1 MHKNMKTLKPIYIV
15 DGNRTPFLKAQ
26 SKVGPGPLCSS
37 RIGSAV
43 RRSLL
48 LRQTCDTSVIDEVIV
63 GCTTPSESEMNIA
76 RVISLRSGIA
86 NSTPA
91 WTVHRNCASGL
102 QAIDS
107 GLQSISLGRSNAVLC
122 GGVDSLSQAPFI
134 YSKNATKWFTQLS
147 SSKNLTAKIKNFLEF
162 RPQFFKPIIGILK
175 GLTDPV
181 ERIGMGQTRKSC
193 KKIWFIERNDR

>member
-1 MHKNMKTLKPIYIV
+1 MVKNTFFESSIK
-15 DGNRTPFLKAQ
+15 GGSWAF
-26 SKVGPGPLCSS
+26 SSS
-37 RIGSAV
+37 RMGVQCA
-43 RRSLL
+43 RSLL

-76 RVISLRSGIA
+76 RVIGLRSGIA

-147 SSKNLTAKIKNFLEF
+147 SSKNLTAKIKNFWSF
-162 RPQFFKPIIGILK
+162 
-175 GLTDPV
+175 V
-181 ERIGMGQTRKSC
+181 
-193 KKIWFIERNDR
+193 RNF

>member
-1 MHKNMKTLKPIYIV
+1 MKTLKPVYIV

-26 SKVGPGPLCSS
+26 SKVGPGPFPAAELGVQC
-37 RIGSAV
+37 A
-43 RRSLL
+43 RSLL
-48 LRQTCDTSVIDEVIV
+48 LRQTCDASVIDEVIV

-76 RVISLRSGIA
+76 RVIGLRSGIA

-107 GLQSISLGRSNAVLC
+107 GLQSISLGRSDAVLC

-147 SSKNLTAKIKNFLEF
+147 SSKNLTAKIKKLLEF
-162 RPQFFKPIIGILK
+162 RPQFFKPIIGI
-175 GLTDPV
+175 
-181 ERIGMGQTRKSC
+181 
-193 KKIWFIERNDR
+193 